1 MGKDYCSIKG
11 CHNTTGIIGRFGK
24 RVKLHHLPKKQSLK
38 SAWLRAISRSN
49 YKGGHFTYVCSDH
62 FPHGDGRT
70 WKHEV
75 PTLFLPQ
82 KTEKTT
88 KLRST
93 KNSTHSE
100 MELESVEDV
109 DTDAAPDS
117 LEYSTGSSSILMDHQ
132 YSSQLEAV
140 ETEVVPSG
148 NHSLHTDSDNN
159 GG

>member
-1 MGKDYCSIKG
+1 MYLTFIFRIFIKQSYPSKQSCLFLRAGIINFRLKCKRRFRRIIMGKDYCSIKG

-24 RVKLHHLPKKQSLK
+24 RVKLHHLPKKQPLK

-100 MELESVEDV
+100 MELESVEV
-109 DTDAAPDS
+109 DWCYFT
-117 LEYSTGSSSILMDHQ
+117 IH
-132 YSSQLEAV
+132 
-140 ETEVVPSG
+140 
-148 NHSLHTDSDNN
+148 
-159 GG
+159 

>member
-1 MGKDYCSIKG
+1 MQFHYTTYLATFKHKNPCSG
-11 CHNTTGIIGRFGK
+11 
-24 RVKLHHLPKKQSLK
+24 
-38 SAWLRAISRSN
+38 SASLRAISRSN

-100 MELESVEDV
+100 MELESVEV
-109 DTDAAPDS
+109 DWCYFT
-117 LEYSTGSSSILMDHQ
+117 IH
-132 YSSQLEAV
+132 
-140 ETEVVPSG
+140 
-148 NHSLHTDSDNN
+148 
-159 GG
+159 